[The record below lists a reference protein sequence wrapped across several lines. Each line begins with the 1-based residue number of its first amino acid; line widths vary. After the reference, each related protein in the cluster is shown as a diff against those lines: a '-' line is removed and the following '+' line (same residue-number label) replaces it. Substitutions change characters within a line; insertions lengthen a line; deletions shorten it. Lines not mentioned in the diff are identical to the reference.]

1 MTHDIDPTEDE
12 IYVDLNEETELEFG
26 DEGVD
31 VEDDPE
37 YGRQK
42 TFTNEGNGG
51 SVDDGAPEGDEEGVP
66 HAELSMADR
75 LIAMEAEKLAIKDQ
89 LLRTM
94 AEMENIRKRSERK
107 LAEER
112 IYAVEKFARDLLNVS
127 DNLARALQALTDEA
141 KAELSVAG
149 KSLMEGVELTEKEL
163 IVTLSRHGVTTVD
176 ATKGTEFDPN
186 VHQAVAQIP
195 SDQPEGTIAEPF
207 QTGWKIGDR
216 TLRAAM
222 VAVSTGS
229 ES

>member
-1 MTHDIDPTEDE
+1 MTHGIDPDENDIDIEIDIDDEAELSFGEATDLSDEEDYGKVKKPFE
-12 IYVDLNEETELEFG
+12 PEKPSAEPEALASEPETEM
-26 DEGVD
+26 
-31 VEDDPE
+31 
-37 YGRQK
+37 
-42 TFTNEGNGG
+42 
-51 SVDDGAPEGDEEGVP
+51 
-66 HAELSMADR
+66 SMADR
-75 LIAMEAEKLAIKDQ
+75 LIAMEAEKVAMKDQ

-127 DNLARALQALTDEA
+127 DNLARALAALTDEA
-141 KAELSVAG
+141 KGELSDAG
-149 KSLMEGVELTEKEL
+149 KGLLAGIELTEKEL
-163 IVTLSRHGVTTVD
+163 IATLARHGVTAVD
-176 ATKGTEFDPN
+176 SLQGSEFDPN

-207 QTGWKIGDR
+207 QTGWKLGDR

-222 VAVSTGS
+222 VAVSTGP

>member
-1 MTHDIDPTEDE
+1 MTHGIDPDE
-12 IYVDLNEETELEFG
+12 NDLEFEIDMDEETELSFG
-26 DEGVD
+26 ED
-31 VEDDPE
+31 VERGEEDD
-37 YGRQK
+37 YGRVKKPFEPQK
-42 TFTNEGNGG
+42 PTEA
-51 SVDDGAPEGDEEGVP
+51 SDETGE
-66 HAELSMADR
+66 AEETEMSMADR
-75 LIAMEAEKLAIKDQ
+75 LIAMEAEKAAIKDQ

-127 DNLARALQALTDEA
+127 DNLARALSALTEEA
-141 KAELSVAG
+141 KAELSDAG
-149 KSLMEGVELTEKEL
+149 KGLMAGVELTEKEL
-163 IVTLSRHGVTTVD
+163 IATLARHGVTAVD
-176 ATKGTEFDPN
+176 SIVGTEFDPN

-222 VAVSTGS
+222 VAVSTGAS
-229 ES
+229 G